1 MIELTCSIAKGKGS
15 LNHNN
20 RSFSAVSVD
29 PDLTKRNFVLVDES
43 LEDTYH
49 QLFDKAVAVYNAK
62 QTRDDRKISS
72 YLEKIQRSKQEKPFY
87 EIVVEIGSTADIA
100 KGSPEEDQCRQA
112 LDDYVRTFQERNP
125 AFKVFQA
132 IRHEDEPAGLCHY
145 HIDFVPVS
153 TGNKRGLETK
163 TSLSG
168 AFAAM
173 GFGRNGFTE
182 WRNREQTELIRCMQ
196 QHKIAYRAGDGRS
209 VHLTAS
215 EMREVGRQQAEL
227 PEFQPET
234 GHFGRKTGNMVISA
248 ADAEKLLKTAKN
260 GILDQAVAEK
270 LEKKD
275 RQLSD
280 LAAELT
286 AKEKS
291 LSDREASLE
300 AQKRALEAQERR
312 ADVQAVR
319 KENEALRASNRAL
332 TARCST
338 LQEENDRLQRLFYQY
353 VAKIHEIAEGI
364 GYAARRFFSLEGPN
378 GKTFDDASYPDEP
391 SDRVIDA
398 IENPLE
404 EPVMEKDRFM
414 ERE

>member
-1 MIELTCSIAKGKGS
+1 MLELTCSIAKGKGS
-15 LNHNN
+15 LHHNN
-20 RSFSAVSVD
+20 RSFAASSVD
-29 PDLTKRNFVLVDES
+29 ATLSQGNFVLVDES

-49 QLFDKAVAVYNAK
+49 QLFDQAVKSYNAK

-100 KGSPEEDQCRQA
+100 KGSPDEDLCRQA

-182 WRNREQTELIRCMQ
+182 WRNREQIELIRCMM

-234 GHFGRKTGNMVISA
+234 AHFGRKTGNMVISA
-248 ADAEKLLKTAKN
+248 ADAEKLLKTAKK
-260 GILDQAVAEK
+260 GIIDQAVAEK

-280 LAAELT
+280 FAAVLS

-300 AQKRALEAQERR
+300 AHKRALEAQERR
-312 ADVQAVR
+312 ADVQAIR
-319 KENEALRASNRAL
+319 KENEALRASNEAL
-332 TARCST
+332 RIENET
-338 LQEENDRLQRLFYQY
+338 LQEENDRLQRWKDELM
-353 VAKIHEIAEGI
+353 AKIHEIAEGI

-378 GKTFDDASYPDEP
+378 GQTFDHASYPDEP
-391 SDRVIDA
+391 SARVIDA
-398 IENPLE
+398 IENPYDEPELGLE
-404 EPVMEKDRFM
+404 KSRTM
-414 ERE
+414 